1 MNASCAV
8 LDALIAG
15 DGKGG
20 TKTDETGIPSAFA
33 SHGWMWSDE
42 KAVRMLYEKI
52 RPIKQSGGQI
62 EETDTDRLFRVWLNL
77 MADGSFQVEPPSPV
91 MATLDRPEA
100 EGVLP
105 LCRQCGVFQST
116 HDEVPA
122 KVTAEATS
130 VGSRRLP
137 VLRVT

>member
-42 KAVRMLYEKI
+42 TAARVLYEKI
-52 RPIKQSGGQI
+52 RSLIG
-62 EETDTDRLFRVWLNL
+62 DRVGWSKERFNRL
-77 MADGSFQVEPPSPV
+77 
-91 MATLDRPEA
+91 T
-100 EGVLP
+100 
-105 LCRQCGVFQST
+105 
-116 HDEVPA
+116 EVP
-122 KVTAEATS
+122 TEH
-130 VGSRRLP
+130 RR
-137 VLRVT
+137 T

>member
-52 RPIKQSGGQI
+52 RPIKQLLAGLAAIGPSTPWPI
-62 EETDTDRLFRVWLNL
+62 DCDPSIRRPPPLPATIRVRSR
-77 MADGSFQVEPPSPV
+77 ARVSFGTTIARCGSSSRAAV
-91 MATLDRPEA
+91 
-100 EGVLP
+100 
-105 LCRQCGVFQST
+105 ST
-116 HDEVPA
+116 SA
-122 KVTAEATS
+122 
-130 VGSRRLP
+130 RRAWGAAA
-137 VLRVT
+137 